1 MKIISFDIGLRN
13 LAVCVLEGTSRT
25 DMRITAWDVIDVVA
39 EKNGHTRTACFKC
52 AKPAMW
58 VQAGAGTQAC
68 SRHRPKSLTMTKAAL
83 TKKTIPELQE
93 MGKTYGFT
101 GKTKKDLVGRIWTEM
116 SKSGWAKFKGNARAP
131 GGGVLDLVNDIVA
144 CLDKR
149 ADLGWWKDADL
160 AIFENQLDRRMFAVQ
175 AMMHMYFACRG
186 FRTKGVS
193 AIHKLDNI
201 TTATDATGTYRGR
214 KKTGIVHCGM
224 LCPAAN
230 LAFFKSHKK
239 QDDLADSFLAS
250 VWVLEHPE
258 AFMRD

>member
-1 MKIISFDIGLRN
+1 MKLISFDIGLRN

-39 EKNGHTRTACFKC
+39 EKNGHTRTSCFKC

-58 VQAGAGTQAC
+58 VQAGVGTQAC

-83 TKKTIPELQE
+83 TKKSIPELQE
-93 MGKTYGFT
+93 LGNPYKIE
-101 GKTKKDLVGRIWTEM
+101 GKTKKDLVAKIWTEM
-116 SKSGWAKFKGNARAP
+116 NKSGWAKFKGNARAP

-149 ADLGWWKDADL
+149 SDWWKDAHL
-160 AIFENQLDRRMFAVQ
+160 VIFENQLDRRMFAVQ

-201 TTATDATGTYRGR
+201 TTTTDATGTYRGR
-214 KKTGIVHCGM
+214 KKTGIVHCDA
-224 LCPAAN
+224 LCPPAN
-230 LAFFKSHKK
+230 HEFFKSHKK
-239 QDDLADSFLAS
+239 KDDLADSFLQGLYF
-250 VWVLEHPE
+250 LEHPPTV
-258 AFMRD
+258 

>member
-13 LAVCVLEGTSRT
+13 LAVCVLDGTSRT

-83 TKKTIPELQE
+83 TKKTIPELQV
-93 MGKTYGFT
+93 MAGTYGFT

-116 SKSGWAKFKGNARAP
+116 NKSGWAKFKGNARAP
-131 GGGVLDLVNDIVA
+131 GGGVLDLVNDIVT

-149 ADLGWWKDADL
+149 SDWWKDADL

-201 TTATDATGTYRGR
+201 TTTTDATGTYRGR
-214 KKTGIVHCGM
+214 KKTAITHCQL
-224 LCPAAN
+224 LCPADN
-230 LAFFKSHKK
+230 LAFFKSHGKK
-239 QDDLADSFLAS
+239 DDLADSFLAC
-250 VWVLEHPE
+250 VWVLEHPTN
-258 AFMRD
+258 FMRDS

>member
-1 MKIISFDIGLRN
+1 MKLISFDIGLRN

-25 DMRITAWDVIDVVA
+25 DMRIVAWDVIDVVA

-149 ADLGWWKDADL
+149 ADWWRDADL

-201 TTATDATGTYRGR
+201 ATATDATGTYRGR
-214 KKTGIVHCGM
+214 KKTGIVHCDA
-224 LCPAAN
+224 LCPPAN
-230 LAFFKSHKK
+230 HEFFKSHKK
-239 QDDLADSFLAS
+239 KDDLADSFLQGLYF
-250 VWVLEHPE
+250 LEHPP
-258 AFMRD
+258 AF

>member
-1 MKIISFDIGLRN
+1 
-13 LAVCVLEGTSRT
+13 
-25 DMRITAWDVIDVVA
+25 MRVVAWDVIDVVA

-83 TKKTIPELQE
+83 TKKSIPELQE
-93 MGKTYGFT
+93 LGNPYKIE
-101 GKTKKDLVGRIWTEM
+101 GKTKKDLVGKIWTEM
-116 SKSGWAKFKGNARAP
+116 TKSGWAKFKGNARAP

-149 ADLGWWKDADL
+149 ADWWRDAHL
-160 AIFENQLDRRMFAVQ
+160 VIFENQLDRRMFAVQ
-175 AMMHMYFACRG
+175 AMLHMYFACRG

-201 TTATDATGTYRGR
+201 TTTTDATTTYRGR
-214 KKTGIVHCGM
+214 KKTGIVHCDI
-224 LCPAAN
+224 LCPPSN
-230 LAFFKSHKK
+230 HEFFKSHKK
-239 QDDLADSFLAS
+239 KDDLADSFLQGLYF
-250 VWVLEHPE
+250 LEHPPTV
-258 AFMRD
+258 

>member
-1 MKIISFDIGLRN
+1 
-13 LAVCVLEGTSRT
+13 
-25 DMRITAWDVIDVVA
+25 MRVVAWDVIDVVA

-83 TKKTIPELQE
+83 TKKSIPELQE
-93 MGKTYGFT
+93 LGNPYKIE
-101 GKTKKDLVGRIWTEM
+101 GKTKKDLVGKIWTEM
-116 SKSGWAKFKGNARAP
+116 TKSGWAKFKGNARAP

-149 ADLGWWKDADL
+149 ADWWRDAHL
-160 AIFENQLDRRMFAVQ
+160 VIFENQLDRRMFAVQ
-175 AMMHMYFACRG
+175 AMLHMYFACRG

-201 TTATDATGTYRGR
+201 TTTTDATTTYRGR
-214 KKTGIVHCGM
+214 KKTGIVHGDI
-224 LCPAAN
+224 LCPPSN
-230 LAFFKSHKK
+230 HEFFKSHKK
-239 QDDLADSFLAS
+239 KDDLADSFLQGLYF
-250 VWVLEHPE
+250 LEHPPTV
-258 AFMRD
+258 

>member
-1 MKIISFDIGLRN
+1 MKLISFDIGLRN

-58 VQAGAGTQAC
+58 VQAGVGTQAC

-83 TKKTIPELQE
+83 TKKSIPELQE
-93 MGKTYGFT
+93 LGNPYKIE

-116 SKSGWAKFKGNARAP
+116 NKSGWAKFKGNARAP

-149 ADLGWWKDADL
+149 SDWWKDAHL
-160 AIFENQLDRRMFAVQ
+160 VIFENQLDRRMFAVQ
-175 AMMHMYFACRG
+175 AMLHMYFACRG

-201 TTATDATGTYRGR
+201 TTTTDATGTYRGR
-214 KKTGIVHCGM
+214 KKTGIVHCDA
-224 LCPAAN
+224 LCPPAN
-230 LAFFKSHKK
+230 HEFFKSHKK
-239 QDDLADSFLAS
+239 KDDLADSFLQGLYF
-250 VWVLEHPE
+250 LEHPP
-258 AFMRD
+258 AF

>member
-1 MKIISFDIGLRN
+1 
-13 LAVCVLEGTSRT
+13 
-25 DMRITAWDVIDVVA
+25 MRVVAWDVIDVVA

-83 TKKTIPELQE
+83 TKKSIPELQE
-93 MGKTYGFT
+93 LGNPYKIE
-101 GKTKKDLVGRIWTEM
+101 GKTKKDLVGKIWTEM
-116 SKSGWAKFKGNARAP
+116 TKSGWAKFKGNARAP

-149 ADLGWWKDADL
+149 ADWWRDAHL
-160 AIFENQLDRRMFAVQ
+160 VIFENQLDRRMFAVQ
-175 AMMHMYFACRG
+175 AMLHMYFACRG

-201 TTATDATGTYRGR
+201 TTTTDATTTYRGR
-214 KKTGIVHCGM
+214 KKTGIVHCDI
-224 LCPAAN
+224 LCPPSN
-230 LAFFKSHKK
+230 HEFFKSHKK
-239 QDDLADSFLAS
+239 KDDLADSFLQGLYF
-250 VWVLEHPE
+250 LEHPP
-258 AFMRD
+258 AF

>member
-1 MKIISFDIGLRN
+1 
-13 LAVCVLEGTSRT
+13 
-25 DMRITAWDVIDVVA
+25 MRITAWDVIDVVA

-58 VQAGAGTQAC
+58 VQAGVGTQAC

-83 TKKTIPELQE
+83 TKKSIPELQE
-93 MGKTYGFT
+93 LGNPYKIE

-116 SKSGWAKFKGNARAP
+116 NKSGWAKFKGNARAP

-149 ADLGWWKDADL
+149 SDWWKDAHL
-160 AIFENQLDRRMFAVQ
+160 VIFENQLDRRMFAVQ
-175 AMMHMYFACRG
+175 AMLHMYFACRG

-201 TTATDATGTYRGR
+201 TTTTDTTGTYRGR
-214 KKTGIVHCGM
+214 KKTGIVHCDA
-224 LCPAAN
+224 LCPPAN
-230 LAFFKSHKK
+230 HEFFKSHKK
-239 QDDLADSFLAS
+239 KDDLADSFLQGLYF
-250 VWVLEHPE
+250 LEHPP
-258 AFMRD
+258 AF

>member
-1 MKIISFDIGLRN
+1 MKLISFDIGLRN

-25 DMRITAWDVIDVVA
+25 DMRIVAWDVIDVVA

-58 VQAGAGTQAC
+58 VQAGVGTQAC

-83 TKKTIPELQE
+83 TKKSIPELQE
-93 MGKTYGFT
+93 LGNPYKIE

-116 SKSGWAKFKGNARAP
+116 NKSGWAKFKGNARAP

-149 ADLGWWKDADL
+149 SDWWKDAHL
-160 AIFENQLDRRMFAVQ
+160 VIFENQLDRRMFAVQ
-175 AMMHMYFACRG
+175 AMLHMYFACRG

-201 TTATDATGTYRGR
+201 TTTTDATGTYRGR
-214 KKTGIVHCGM
+214 KKTGIVHCDA
-224 LCPAAN
+224 LCPPAN
-230 LAFFKSHKK
+230 HEFFKSHKK
-239 QDDLADSFLAS
+239 KDDLADSFLQGLYF
-250 VWVLEHPE
+250 LEHPP
-258 AFMRD
+258 AF

>member
-1 MKIISFDIGLRN
+1 MKLISFDIGLRN

-25 DMRITAWDVIDVVA
+25 DMRIVAWDVIDVVA

-83 TKKTIPELQE
+83 TKKTIPELQD

-131 GGGVLDLVNDIVA
+131 GGGVLDLVNGIVT

-149 ADLGWWKDADL
+149 ADWWRDADL

-175 AMMHMYFACRG
+175 AMMHMYCACRG

-201 TTATDATGTYRGR
+201 ATATDATGTYRGR
-214 KKTGIVHCGM
+214 KKTGIVHCDA
-224 LCPAAN
+224 LCPPAN
-230 LAFFKSHKK
+230 HEFFKSHKK
-239 QDDLADSFLAS
+239 KDDLADSFLQGLYF
-250 VWVLEHPE
+250 LEHPP
-258 AFMRD
+258 AF

>member
-1 MKIISFDIGLRN
+1 MKLISFDIGLRN

-58 VQAGAGTQAC
+58 VQAGVGTQAC

-83 TKKTIPELQE
+83 TKKSIPELQE
-93 MGKTYGFT
+93 LGNPYKIE

-116 SKSGWAKFKGNARAP
+116 NKSGWAKFKGNARAP

-149 ADLGWWKDADL
+149 SDWWKDAHL
-160 AIFENQLDRRMFAVQ
+160 VIFENQLDRRMFAVQ
-175 AMMHMYFACRG
+175 AMLHMYFACRG

-214 KKTGIVHCGM
+214 KKTGIVHCDA
-224 LCPAAN
+224 LCPPAN
-230 LAFFKSHKK
+230 HEFFKSHKK
-239 QDDLADSFLAS
+239 KDDLADSFLQGLYF
-250 VWVLEHPE
+250 LEHPP
-258 AFMRD
+258 AF

>member
-1 MKIISFDIGLRN
+1 MKLISFDIGLRN

-25 DMRITAWDVIDVVA
+25 DMRIVAWDVIDVVA

-83 TKKTIPELQE
+83 TKKTISELQE

-116 SKSGWAKFKGNARAP
+116 TKSGWSKFKGNARAP

-193 AIHKLDNI
+193 AVHKLDNI

-214 KKTGIVHCGM
+214 KKTGIVHCGI

-230 LAFFKSHKK
+230 LAFFKTHKK
-239 QDDLADSFLAS
+239 LDDLSDSFLQGLYF
-250 VWVLEHPE
+250 LEHPPT
-258 AFMRD
+258 F

>member
-1 MKIISFDIGLRN
+1 MKLISFDIGLRN

-39 EKNGHTRTACFKC
+39 EKNGHTRTSCFKC

-58 VQAGAGTQAC
+58 VQAGVGTQAC

-83 TKKTIPELQE
+83 TKKSIPELQE
-93 MGKTYGFT
+93 LGNPYKIE
-101 GKTKKDLVGRIWTEM
+101 GKTKKDLVAKIWTEM
-116 SKSGWAKFKGNARAP
+116 NKSGWAKFKGNARAP
-131 GGGVLDLVNDIVA
+131 GGGVLDIVNDIVA

-149 ADLGWWKDADL
+149 SDWWKDAHL
-160 AIFENQLDRRMFAVQ
+160 VIFENQLDRRMFAVQ

-201 TTATDATGTYRGR
+201 TTTTDATGTYRGR
-214 KKTGIVHCGM
+214 KKTGIVHCDA
-224 LCPAAN
+224 LCPPAN
-230 LAFFKSHKK
+230 HEFFKSHKK
-239 QDDLADSFLAS
+239 KDDLADSFLQGLYF
-250 VWVLEHPE
+250 LEHPPTV
-258 AFMRD
+258 

>member
-1 MKIISFDIGLRN
+1 MKLISFDIGLRN

-83 TKKTIPELQE
+83 TKKSIPELQE
-93 MGKTYGFT
+93 LGNPYKIE

-116 SKSGWAKFKGNARAP
+116 NKSGWAKFKGNARAP

-149 ADLGWWKDADL
+149 SDWWKDADL

-201 TTATDATGTYRGR
+201 TTASDATGTYRGR
-214 KKTGIVHCGM
+214 KKTAITHCQL
-224 LCPAAN
+224 LCPADN
-230 LAFFKSHKK
+230 LAFFRTHKK
-239 QDDLADSFLAS
+239 QDDLSDALLMAI
-250 VWVLEHPE
+250 WVLEHPTN
-258 AFMRD
+258 FMRDS

>member
-1 MKIISFDIGLRN
+1 
-13 LAVCVLEGTSRT
+13 
-25 DMRITAWDVIDVVA
+25 MRIVAWDVIDVVA

-83 TKKTIPELQE
+83 AKKTIPELQE
-93 MGKTYGFT
+93 MGKTYGFA
-101 GKTKKDLVGRIWTEM
+101 GKTKKDLVSRIWTEM
-116 SKSGWAKFKGNARAP
+116 TKSGWSKFKGNARAP

-149 ADLGWWKDADL
+149 ADLGWWRDADL

-214 KKTGIVHCGM
+214 KKTGIVHCGL

-230 LAFFKSHKK
+230 LAFFKTHKK
-239 QDDLADSFLAS
+239 LDDLSDSFLQGLYF
-250 VWVLEHPE
+250 LEHPPT
-258 AFMRD
+258 F

>member
-1 MKIISFDIGLRN
+1 
-13 LAVCVLEGTSRT
+13 
-25 DMRITAWDVIDVVA
+25 MRITAWDVIDVVA

-58 VQAGAGTQAC
+58 VQAGVGTQAC

-83 TKKTIPELQE
+83 TKKSIPELQE
-93 MGKTYGFT
+93 LGNPYKIE

-116 SKSGWAKFKGNARAP
+116 NKSGWAKFKGNARAP

-149 ADLGWWKDADL
+149 SDWWKDAHL
-160 AIFENQLDRRMFAVQ
+160 VIFENQLDRRMFAVQ
-175 AMMHMYFACRG
+175 AMLHMYFACRG

-201 TTATDATGTYRGR
+201 TTTTDATGTYRGR
-214 KKTGIVHCGM
+214 KKTGIVHCDA
-224 LCPAAN
+224 LCPPAN
-230 LAFFKSHKK
+230 HEFFKSHKK
-239 QDDLADSFLAS
+239 KDDLADSFLQGLYF
-250 VWVLEHPE
+250 LEHPP
-258 AFMRD
+258 AF